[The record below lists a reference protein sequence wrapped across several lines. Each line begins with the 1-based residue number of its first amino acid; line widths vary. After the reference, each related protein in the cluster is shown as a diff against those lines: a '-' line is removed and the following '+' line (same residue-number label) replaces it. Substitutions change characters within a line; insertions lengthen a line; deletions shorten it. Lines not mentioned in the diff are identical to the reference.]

1 MTADEEPAL
10 PDLVHLAA
18 GEVRRGVVAALGQ
31 PDRPIAVA
39 REVVVFEPVDH
50 VPQAAGTGHLRGAA
64 HVGIER
70 GAEGER
76 ERVGS
81 GRRGGAEKARVEPAG
96 ERQQEVVAG
105 EQGPAELAHGRRQM
119 IEIRLAAQGAP
130 RHLARIPVPHRSDA
144 PAVRLKV
151 PAVGQPLD
159 TGEQRAPIDH
169 RLQSQQGGAGELVEP
184 RLEARVTEEGLGLRG
199 HEDVAGDPDRLQN
212 GDRVGV
218 HAGQRPPARR
228 IVESQRVHAVEMGE
242 EIVVPASIGRQSD
255 LGRVRRVRKTELAPQ
270 LRGVQELPAHHDALL
285 TGVATPTG
293 RGDPRRP
300 TAHAQSGA
308 IHSKRRDLVLRKVPQ
323 TRKHRRATTHHVRV
337 T

>member
-1 MTADEEPAL
+1 VAADEEPAL

-31 PDRPIAVA
+31 PDRPVAVA

-105 EQGPAELAHGRRQM
+105 EQGPAELAHGRREM

-151 PAVGQPLD
+151 PAVGQ
-159 TGEQRAPIDH
+159 
-169 RLQSQQGGAGELVEP
+169 
-184 RLEARVTEEGLGLRG
+184 
-199 HEDVAGDPDRLQN
+199 
-212 GDRVGV
+212 
-218 HAGQRPPARR
+218 RPPARR
-228 IVESQRVHAVEMGE
+228 IVEGQRVHAVEMGE

-255 LGRVRRVRKTELAPQ
+255 LGRVRRVR
-270 LRGVQELPAHHDALL
+270 
-285 TGVATPTG
+285 
-293 RGDPRRP
+293 
-300 TAHAQSGA
+300 
-308 IHSKRRDLVLRKVPQ
+308 
-323 TRKHRRATTHHVRV
+323 
-337 T
+337 